1 MTDANFSPDGEEEVT
16 PPPPGSVVLGPLVL
30 TPTIQGA
37 VAAVVGIAI
46 AGFLIWKMVL
56 PAMEKRTQLEADIA
70 KTKQEIQQRQNT
82 VSKIDEAKAKQEEA
96 RQKRERVITLLPEN
110 KVLQT
115 LLLDVNQ
122 IVKNRGSQLEG
133 FKPIVNTGNNWI
145 LESSGGAAAG
155 TPAKGK
161 PAAGGSAGALKLSQA
176 IEGETVSI
184 ELDGR
189 FDRVQDTL
197 RDLERLQQIVLVD
210 KFNLTLD
217 SESQYV
223 EVNRL
228 GNVIGQ
234 GEPKIKT
241 KFDLTAVVPVS
252 EEQLAKLAAPPEEKK
267 EEKK

>member
-1 MTDANFSPDGEEEVT
+1 MTDAGFFPGEEEET

-82 VSKIDEAKAKQEEA
+82 VSKINEAKAKQEEA

-122 IVKNRGSQLEG
+122 IVKTRGSQLEG
-133 FKPIVNTGNNWI
+133 FKPVVNTGNNWI
-145 LESSGGAAAG
+145 LESSGGAAGG
-155 TPAKGK
+155 TPPAKGK
-161 PAAGGSAGALKLSQA
+161 PPAGGSAGALKLSQA

-241 KFDLTAVVPVS
+241 RFDLMAVVPVS
-252 EEQLAKLAAPPEEKK
+252 EEQLAKLAAPPEEK

>member
-1 MTDANFSPDGEEEVT
+1 MTDAGFFPGEEEET

-82 VSKIDEAKAKQEEA
+82 VSKINEAKAKQEEA

-133 FKPIVNTGNNWI
+133 FKPVVNRGNNWI
-145 LESSGGAAAG
+145 LESSGGAAGG
-155 TPAKGK
+155 TPPAQGA
-161 PAAGGSAGALKLSQA
+161 AAGAGAPKLSQA

-217 SESQYV
+217 TESQYV

-234 GEPKIKT
+234 GEPKIRT
-241 KFDLTAVVPVS
+241 RFDLMAVVPVS